1 MDNIDTNSR
10 IVAAYRAKTPGSAE
24 LASEAAALLP
34 SGIAHDGRHLDPYGI
49 YVERAAGPRKW
60 DVDGNEYV
68 DYFGGH
74 GALLLGHNHPVVMR
88 AVADAA
94 AGGTHFGANHAGEVR
109 WAAAIR
115 RLVSSAER
123 IRFTSSGTEAT
134 LMAVRLARAFTGRGT
149 LIRFKG
155 HFHGWHDHM
164 TSGYSNHFDGS
175 PTAGVVQGVA
185 AKVALVEAGD
195 EAGLEAALAGGDV
208 AAAIVE
214 PTGSNFGQVPLRQE
228 FLHALRRA
236 TERAGALLILDEVVT
251 GFRVSQGGAQAAL
264 GVRPDLSSFAK
275 IVAGGLPGA
284 AVAGRAD
291 VMERLDFAAAAR
303 TGNEKVQ
310 HPGTFNANPI
320 SAAAGTAALGVIA
333 EGDVNARADATAA
346 ALRAALNEVLAEAR
360 LPWAVYGGSSGFH
373 LFVNPR
379 GRAVVPGR
387 FDAYVVPREELR
399 EQPKRLVE
407 RLRLALLL
415 EGVDMNSRIGGV
427 VSATH
432 GPAEVADTARAFR
445 AALGML
451 RAEGE
456 LQ

>member
-1 MDNIDTNSR
+1 MDMIDTNSR
-10 IVAAYRAKTPGSAE
+10 IVAAYRAKTPGSAD
-24 LASEAAALLP
+24 LAREAATLLP

-94 AGGTHFGANHAGEVR
+94 ARGTHFGANHSGEVQ
-109 WAAAIR
+109 WAAAIQ
-115 RLVSSAER
+115 RLVPSAER

-185 AKVALVEAGD
+185 AKVALVEPGN
-195 EAGLEAALAGGDV
+195 EAGLEAALASGDV
-208 AAAIVE
+208 AAVILE
-214 PTGSNFGQVPLRQE
+214 PTGSNFGQVPLRSE

-251 GFRVSQGGAQAAL
+251 GFRVSPGGAQAAL

-291 VMERLDFAAAAR
+291 VLDRLDFDAAAR
-303 TGNEKVQ
+303 AGVEKVQ

-333 EGDVNARADATAA
+333 EGDVNPRADATAA
-346 ALRAALNEVLAEAR
+346 ALRAALNEVLAQAG
-360 LPWAVYGGSSGFH
+360 LPWAFYGGFSGFH
-373 LFVNPR
+373 LFVNTR
-379 GRAVVPGR
+379 GRAVVPGQL
-387 FDAYVVPREELR
+387 DAYEVSREELK
-399 EQPKRLVE
+399 EQPKRLME

-432 GPAEVADTARAFR
+432 GPAEVADTARGFR
-445 AALGML
+445 AALARL
-451 RAEGE
+451 RDEGE
-456 LQ
+456 LP

>member
-1 MDNIDTNSR
+1 MDTIDTNSR
-10 IVAAYRAKTPGSAE
+10 IVAAFRAKTPGSAE
-24 LASEAAALLP
+24 LAREAATLLP
-34 SGIAHDGRHLDPYGI
+34 SGIAHDGRHIDPYGI

-74 GALLLGHNHPVVMR
+74 GALLLGHNHPVVMG

-94 AGGTHFGANHAGEVR
+94 ARGTHFGANHAGEVQ
-109 WAAAIR
+109 WATAIQ
-115 RLVSSAER
+115 RLVPSAER

-175 PTAGVVQGVA
+175 PTTGVVPGVA
-185 AKVALVEAGD
+185 AKVVLVEPGD
-195 EAGLEAALAGGDV
+195 EAGLEAALASGDV
-208 AAAIVE
+208 AAVILE
-214 PTGSNFGQVPLRQE
+214 PTGSNFGQVPLRPE

-251 GFRVSQGGAQAAL
+251 GFRVSPGGAQAVL

-291 VMERLDFAAAAR
+291 VMARLDFAAAALA
-303 TGNEKVQ
+303 GVEKVQ
-310 HPGTFNANPI
+310 HPGTFNANPL
-320 SAAAGTAALGVIA
+320 SAAAGSAALGVIA
-333 EGDVNARADATAA
+333 EGNVNARADATAA
-346 ALRAALNEVLAEAR
+346 ALRAALNDVLTEAD
-360 LPWAVYGGSSGFH
+360 LPWAFYGGSSGLH

-379 GRAVVPGR
+379 GRAVEPRR
-387 FDAYVVPREELR
+387 FDAYEVPREELK

-407 RLRLALLL
+407 QLRLALLL

-456 LQ
+456 LA

>member
-1 MDNIDTNSR
+1 MDTIDTNSR
-10 IVAAYRAKTPGSAE
+10 IVAAFRAKTPGSAE
-24 LASEAAALLP
+24 LAREAAALLP
-34 SGIAHDGRHLDPYGI
+34 SGIAHDGRHIGPYGI

-94 AGGTHFGANHAGEVR
+94 ARGTHFGANHAGEVR
-109 WAAAIR
+109 WAVAIR
-115 RLVSSAER
+115 RLVPSAER

-175 PTAGVVQGVA
+175 PTTGVVPGVA
-185 AKVALVEAGD
+185 AKVVLVEAGD
-195 EAGLEAALAGGDV
+195 EAGLEAALASGDV
-208 AAAIVE
+208 AAAILE
-214 PTGSNFGQVPLRQE
+214 PTGSNFGQVPLRPE

-236 TERAGALLILDEVVT
+236 TERAGALLIMDEVVT
-251 GFRVSQGGAQAAL
+251 GFRFSPGGAQAAL

-291 VMERLDFAAAAR
+291 VMARLDFDIAAR
-303 TGNEKVQ
+303 AGFEKVQ
-310 HPGTFNANPI
+310 HPGTFNANPL

-333 EGDVNARADATAA
+333 ESDVNARADATAA
-346 ALRAALNEVLAEAR
+346 ALRAALNEVLAEAD
-360 LPWAVYGGSSGFH
+360 LPWAFYGGSSGLH

-379 GRAVVPGR
+379 GRAVGPEP
-387 FDAYVVPREELR
+387 FDAYEVPREELR
-399 EQPKRLVE
+399 EQPKRLIE

-432 GPAEVADTARAFR
+432 GPAEVVDTARAFR

-456 LQ
+456 IG

>member
-1 MDNIDTNSR
+1 MDTIETNSR
-10 IVAAYRAKTPGSAE
+10 IVAAFRAKTPGSAE
-24 LASEAAALLP
+24 LAREAATLLP
-34 SGIAHDGRHLDPYGI
+34 SGIAHDGRHIDPYGI

-74 GALLLGHNHPVVMR
+74 GALLLGHNHPVVMG

-94 AGGTHFGANHAGEVR
+94 ARGTHFGANHAGEVR

-115 RLVSSAER
+115 RLVPSAER

-175 PTAGVVQGVA
+175 PTTGVVPGVA
-185 AKVALVEAGD
+185 AKVVLVEAGD
-195 EAGLEAALAGGDV
+195 EAGLEAALASGDV
-208 AAAIVE
+208 AAAILE
-214 PTGSNFGQVPLRQE
+214 PTGSNFGQVPLRPE
-228 FLHALRRA
+228 FLHALRQA

-251 GFRVSQGGAQAAL
+251 GFRVSQGGAQAVL

-291 VMERLDFAAAAR
+291 VMARLDFDAAAR
-303 TGNEKVQ
+303 TGFEKVQ
-310 HPGTFNANPI
+310 HPGTFNANPL
-320 SAAAGTAALGVIA
+320 SAAAGSAALGVIA
-333 EGDVNARADATAA
+333 GGDVNARADATAA
-346 ALRAALNEVLAEAR
+346 ALRAALNEVLAEAD
-360 LPWAVYGGSSGFH
+360 LPWAFYGGSSGLH

-379 GRAVVPGR
+379 GRAVEPRR
-387 FDAYVVPREELR
+387 FDAYEVTREELK

-432 GPAEVADTARAFR
+432 GPAEMADTARAFR

-456 LQ
+456 LA